1 MTAVVASRQVAVG
14 PGGAGHGAA
23 VVVALTRRGMAR
35 MVARPSLMIPTL
47 LMPLFFIV
55 SFTGAFSS
63 LTRLEGYGASN
74 VYDWMAPYAA
84 LQGSVFAGIGGA
96 ASAADDI
103 ENGFFDRLLLAPGRR
118 LPILLGTA
126 AYSGLRS
133 LIPTTAVLLASSMGG
148 LSLRGGP
155 MGLVCL
161 YAATVGMAVVF
172 CLLGLTVAY
181 RMRTMRSMM
190 LVQVVGF
197 SSMFM
202 STGQVPL
209 HFMEG
214 WLRVVAG
221 LNPLTDVLQ
230 FARQGFLGPLAWSTT
245 WPGMVALVSMV
256 LVTGLAAGRSLGKMV
271 P

>member
-1 MTAVVASRQVAVG
+1 
-14 PGGAGHGAA
+14 
-23 VVVALTRRGMAR
+23 
-35 MVARPSLMIPTL
+35 
-47 LMPLFFIV
+47 
-55 SFTGAFSS
+55 
-63 LTRLEGYGASN
+63 
-74 VYDWMAPYAA
+74 
-84 LQGSVFAGIGGA
+84 
-96 ASAADDI
+96 
-103 ENGFFDRLLLAPGRR
+103 
-118 LPILLGTA
+118 
-126 AYSGLRS
+126 
-133 LIPTTAVLLASSMGG
+133 
-148 LSLRGGP
+148 

-221 LNPLTDVLQ
+221 LNPLTDVL
-230 FARQGFLGPLAWSTT
+230 
-245 WPGMVALVSMV
+245 
-256 LVTGLAAGRSLGKMV
+256 
-271 P
+271 

>member
-1 MTAVVASRQVAVG
+1 M
-14 PGGAGHGAA
+14 
-23 VVVALTRRGMAR
+23 
-35 MVARPSLMIPTL
+35 
-47 LMPLFFIV
+47 
-55 SFTGAFSS
+55 
-63 LTRLEGYGASN
+63 
-74 VYDWMAPYAA
+74 YDWMAPYAA

-133 LIPTTAVLLASSMGG
+133 LIPTTAVLLASAMGG

-256 LVTGLAAGRSLGKMV
+256 VVTGLAAGRSLGKMV

>member
-1 MTAVVASRQVAVG
+1 MTTTLATRPV
-14 PGGAGHGAA
+14 PLAGDGLGHSAA
-23 VVVALTRRGMAR
+23 VVVALARRGMAR
-35 MVARPSLMIPTL
+35 MVARPSLVIPTFV
-47 LMPLFFIV
+47 MPLFFIV

-63 LTRLEGYGASN
+63 LARLEGYGTSN
-74 VYDWMAPYAA
+74 VHDWMAPYAA

-96 ASAADDI
+96 SSAADDL
-103 ENGFFDRLLLAPGRR
+103 ENGFFDRLLLAPGSRI
-118 LPILLGTA
+118 PILIGTA
-126 AYSGLRS
+126 TYSGLRS
-133 LIPTTAVLLASSMGG
+133 FIPTTAVLLASSLGC

-155 MGLVCL
+155 LGLVCL

-221 LNPLTDVLQ
+221 FNPMTDVLQ
-230 FARQGFLGPLAWSTT
+230 FARQGFLGPLSWSTT
-245 WPGMVALVSMV
+245 WPGASAL
-256 LVTGLAAGRSLGKMV
+256 LLLILATGLAARRSLGKMA

>member
-1 MTAVVASRQVAVG
+1 
-14 PGGAGHGAA
+14 
-23 VVVALTRRGMAR
+23 
-35 MVARPSLMIPTL
+35 
-47 LMPLFFIV
+47 
-55 SFTGAFSS
+55 
-63 LTRLEGYGASN
+63 
-74 VYDWMAPYAA
+74 
-84 LQGSVFAGIGGA
+84 
-96 ASAADDI
+96 
-103 ENGFFDRLLLAPGRR
+103 
-118 LPILLGTA
+118 
-126 AYSGLRS
+126 
-133 LIPTTAVLLASSMGG
+133 
-148 LSLRGGP
+148 

-256 LVTGLAAGRSLGKMV
+256 VVTGLAAGRSLGKMV